1 MFADIGIIG
10 LGLIGGSLAKAIR
23 NRIVPKKITA
33 CDCDEFSLRLA
44 QREGIIDEY
53 TFSPDEKFAGC
64 DIIFIC
70 TPVDTIFPTAEKLSA
85 YAKKGCVITDVG
97 STKGSI
103 YKSMRTMSEKLYF
116 IGGHPMTGSEKF
128 GYAASK
134 EHLFENAYYISAP
147 AENVPESIV
156 AEFEN
161 LLKTIGAIP
170 VTVSPCE
177 HDFIVASI
185 SHVPHIIAS
194 CLVNNVK
201 RLDGKEHLMRTL
213 AAGGFKDITRIASS
227 NPNMWESICFENK
240 EEILRVLTAY
250 ENTLA
255 EFKALIANNNKN
267 EILSLLSEAKAY
279 RDEFSAAS
287 KLSSSGRCDIVV
299 DVVDKP
305 GSIAVIAV
313 LLSSNNI
320 NIKNIG
326 IVKSREQEN
335 GPLLISFSTEQE
347 RQRSITLLKSHN
359 YEIQII

>member
-1 MFADIGIIG
+1 MFTNIGIIG
-10 LGLIGGSLAKAIR
+10 LGLIGGSLAKAIK
-23 NRIVPKKITA
+23 NRVMPEKITV
-33 CDCDEFSLRLA
+33 CDSDEFSLKFA

-53 TFSPDEKFAGC
+53 TLSPDEKFACC

-70 TPVDTIFPTAEKLSA
+70 TPVDTICPIAEKLSS
-85 YAKKGCVITDVG
+85 YVKKGCVITDVG
-97 STKGSI
+97 STKGNI
-103 YKSMRTMSEKLYF
+103 YKNMNALSDRLYF

-128 GYAASK
+128 GYSASK

-147 AENVPESIV
+147 AEGVPKNIV
-156 AEFEN
+156 SEFRA

-170 VTVSPCE
+170 VTVSPFE

-201 RLDGKEHLMRTL
+201 RLDGKDHLMRTL

-227 NPNMWESICFENK
+227 NPDMWERICIENK
-240 EEILRVLTAY
+240 DEILRVLTDY
-250 ENTLA
+250 ENTLK
-255 EFKALIANNNKN
+255 EFKSLISSGDKDG
-267 EILSLLSEAKAY
+267 ILKLLSEAKAY
-279 RDEFSAAS
+279 RDEFS
-287 KLSSSGRCDIVV
+287 SGEKIPDSNRYDIVV
-299 DVVDKP
+299 DVVDRP

-313 LLSSNNI
+313 ILSSKNI

-326 IVKSREQEN
+326 IVKNREQEN
-335 GPLLISFSTEQE
+335 GPLLISFSSEQE
-347 RQRSITLLKSHN
+347 RQRSVTLLKSHN